1 MKKINWFVV
10 VGMML
15 LSACFV
21 ACTDD
26 DGGNDSWDGDSAVV
40 DAHDY
45 DFWTY
50 FDFETGT
57 TKTLNVKSQEGG
69 ITGIYKG
76 DLALSVMG
84 ASAGEQNNV
93 KLIISTVAE
102 DTVLLS
108 LDSLTISMDED
119 VVDPYSLAA
128 KAVITKEGDKWVLTG
143 VPTDVDVTNNGEI
156 TVYSKVTFSGK
167 ISEDAKGETSIT
179 VTFKPGDMPMSITGT
194 YTVTERDNKVYMLD
208 GDESSFDWDIAFHKY
223 DVKTN
228 GGSVVKL
235 NTTDLA
241 SVSLSTVEGQ
251 SFTTDVNKSV
261 MVDMS
266 NMMQG
271 FVGYMD
277 TKVNEVLTGYL
288 TATPTGSMPPYTYEL
303 NSNVFVVK
311 MADGQYAKMRFT
323 DYTNA
328 KNQAVYA
335 TFDYEFPL
343 K

>member
-69 ITGIYKG
+69 ILGMYKG
-76 DLALSVMG
+76 DMTLKVNGKPS
-84 ASAGEQNNV
+84 GEINDV
-93 KLIISTVAE
+93 ELIISHVSE
-102 DTVLLS
+102 DSVLLTVNEIT
-108 LDSLTISMDED
+108 LKMGSMEMG
-119 VVDPYSLAA
+119 PYTFSA
-128 KAVITKEGDKWVLTG
+128 KAGIKKEGDVWKLTG
-143 VPTDVDVTNNGEI
+143 KESDYEGEDITFYGVKFDGTLGTTLSNSDQI
-156 TVYSKVTFSGK
+156 TVS
-167 ISEDAKGETSIT
+167 
-179 VTFKPGDMPMSITGT
+179 FKPGEMPFSISAT
-194 YTVTERDNKVYMLD
+194 YTVTERDNKVYTLD

-251 SFTTDVNKSV
+251 SFTADVNKSV

>member
-26 DGGNDSWDGDSAVV
+26 DGGNGSWDGDSAVV

-57 TKTLNVKSQEGG
+57 TKTLSVKSQEGG

-84 ASAGEQNNV
+84 TSASEQSNV

-108 LDSLTISMDED
+108 LDSLTFGMSEN
-119 VVDPYSLAA
+119 VDPYSLAA
-128 KAVITKEGDKWVLTG
+128 KAVITKEGDKWELTG
-143 VPTDVDVTNNGEI
+143 VPTDVDVTNNGET
-156 TVYSKVTFSGK
+156 TVYEKVTFRGK
-167 ISEDAKGETSIT
+167 ISEDAEGETSIT
-179 VTFKPGDMPMSITGT
+179 VAFQPSGMPMPIIGT
-194 YTVTERDNKVYMLD
+194 YTVTERNNKVYTLD

-251 SFTTDVNKSV
+251 SFTADVNKSII
-261 MVDMS
+261 VDMS